1 MKVET
6 LKKLTPSSPELSGK
20 RSKVHNSITTEDVL
34 LKLSYSKL
42 SNKETDFILGKY
54 LNDDD
59 SLKKF
64 YEMFIKDLK
73 NEKHNK
79 KGEIN
84 LVCDIV
90 KACLIEC
97 TLIKCPF
104 CSGRGFYKLKNNI
117 KSCDHCVDGDF
128 IYTDIVRANLTKMS
142 IGKFKKLKKKYEGIL
157 SMIQN
162 VEADALEK
170 IGDLP

>member
-1 MKVET
+1 MKLET

-20 RSKVHNSITTEDVL
+20 RSKVHNAISTEDVL

-42 SNKETDFILGKY
+42 TNKETDFIIGKY
-54 LNDDD
+54 LNDDE
-59 SLKKF
+59 SLKQF
-64 YEMFIKDLK
+64 YKIFIKELENK
-73 NEKHNK
+73 YSFKRGEK
-79 KGEIN
+79 N

-117 KSCDHCVDGDF
+117 RKCDHCADGDF
-128 IYTDIVRANLTKMS
+128 IYTNVVRANLTK
-142 IGKFKKLKKKYEGIL
+142 IPINKFQKFKNKYERIL
-157 SMIQN
+157 SMIQD
-162 VEADALEK
+162 VESDALEK
-170 IGDLP
+170 IGDFI

>member
-20 RSKVHNSITTEDVL
+20 RSKVHNAISTEDVL

-42 SNKETDFILGKY
+42 TNKEMDFILGKY
-54 LNDDD
+54 LNDDE

-64 YEMFIKDLK
+64 YEIFMEDL
-73 NEKHNK
+73 HNQNMHK
-79 KGEIN
+79 RGEIN

-117 KSCDHCVDGDF
+117 KSCDHCIDGDF
-128 IYTDIVRANLTKMS
+128 VYTDIVRANLTKMS
-142 IGKFKKLKKKYEGIL
+142 IVKFKKIKDRYENIL

-162 VEADALEK
+162 VENDALEK